1 MNLRSTPPWSSNSCA
16 RRTRSCVGSLPCC
29 RLRPSRRP
37 GLRTRRPSDP
47 MGTEI
52 IVALIGATSVVTV
65 AVINSRQSKKT
76 NRKLD
81 AVAEDAAAA
90 RDQVQNTHKTNM
102 RHDLDVIR
110 DEMRDGFARL

>member
-1 MNLRSTPPWSSNSCA
+1 
-16 RRTRSCVGSLPCC
+16 
-29 RLRPSRRP
+29 
-37 GLRTRRPSDP
+37 

-110 DEMRDGFARL
+110 DEMRDGFARLSRDTTEIRADQALIHGQIAQLNSSDMDARREHASLWDALRKLGKAA